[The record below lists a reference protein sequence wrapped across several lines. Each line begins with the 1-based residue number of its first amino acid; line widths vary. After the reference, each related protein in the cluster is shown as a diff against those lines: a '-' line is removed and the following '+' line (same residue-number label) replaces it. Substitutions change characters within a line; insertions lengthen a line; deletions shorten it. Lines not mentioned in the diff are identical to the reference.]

1 MKNLLKFE
9 FTKLKKKKSFY
20 ICTLIMVALLFIAAL
35 TTNALINVS
44 AEFGELFEV
53 SSIDSLLS
61 GLSDS
66 SFIMITSIFVVLF
79 VCEDYTNQTV
89 KNVYARGYSRKEVY
103 LSKLISTLASATIM
117 FVVVEIA
124 AFAIGTGFFGSKE
137 MESPKLLAILGTQ
150 YVVAMA
156 NIVLA
161 FMVASAIRKNGGA
174 IACIILAPTFV
185 GIVTGLADVFLNFE
199 NFSLTSLWIS
209 NFLSTVS
216 DLTVDTKDILI
227 CLVGSLIY
235 IPAFGFLG
243 LYLNQKAD
251 V

>member
-9 FTKLKKKKSFY
+9 FIKLKKKKSFY

-137 MESPKLLAILGTQ
+137 MESPKLLA
-150 YVVAMA
+150 
-156 NIVLA
+156 
-161 FMVASAIRKNGGA
+161 ASI
-174 IACIILAPTFV
+174 
-185 GIVTGLADVFLNFE
+185 
-199 NFSLTSLWIS
+199 
-209 NFLSTVS
+209 
-216 DLTVDTKDILI
+216 
-227 CLVGSLIY
+227 
-235 IPAFGFLG
+235 
-243 LYLNQKAD
+243 
-251 V
+251 